1 MFYIDI
7 KRLRDDVILPSRG
20 SKEAAGFDLYAWSYE
35 KFDYPEEVD
44 WAVVIPPGGSV
55 KVRTGIAVSL
65 PEGTFGGVYARSGLA
80 TKQGLAP
87 ANKVGIID
95 SDYRGEIMVV
105 LYNQSSLPQT
115 LHKNDRIAQLV
126 IQPYIEATWI
136 ETDTLDETERGDGG
150 FGSSGV
156 NKN

>member
-1 MFYIDI
+1 M
-7 KRLRDDVILPSRG
+7 
-20 SKEAAGFDLYAWSYE
+20 
-35 KFDYPEEVD
+35 
-44 WAVVIPPGGSV
+44 
-55 KVRTGIAVSL
+55 
-65 PEGTFGGVYARSGLA
+65 
-80 TKQGLAP
+80 
-87 ANKVGIID
+87 IID

-115 LHKNDRIAQLV
+115 LHKNDRIAQLI

-150 FGSSGV
+150 FGSSGI

>member
-1 MFYIDI
+1 MFYINI
-7 KRLRDDVILPSRG
+7 KRLRDDVVLPSRG

-35 KFDYPEEVD
+35 KFDYPEDID
-44 WAVVIPPGGSV
+44 WAVAIPPV
-55 KVRTGIAVSL
+55 AVSL
-65 PEGTFGGVYARSGLA
+65 PEGTYGGVYARSGLA

-105 LYNQSSLPQT
+105 LYNQSSLPQI
-115 LHKNDRIAQLV
+115 LHKNDRIAQLIV
-126 IQPYIEATWI
+126 QPYIEATWI